1 MQYPTQPMSC
11 LDGKLEIL
19 ALFEDYKSRK
29 GKQFSLKE
37 FHSDLLR
44 QGSIP
49 PAAVRRLVVD

>member
-1 MQYPTQPMSC
+1 
-11 LDGKLEIL
+11 L